1 MMKGAY
7 PMSRAEAE
15 ELFTMGM
22 ESLKNG
28 DTGAALEY
36 MEKAVILE
44 RNPLYCSNLAIC
56 LAKEKREFKRAV
68 SLCNEAIKKDPKNS
82 LHFLNLGRIHLIAN
96 QKRDAIRIFNLGLR
110 YGENRDIIA
119 ELNRFDRRRSP
130 LIPFLDRCNLVN
142 RLLGKLT
149 YRLGFR

>member
-1 MMKGAY
+1 
-7 PMSRAEAE
+7 MSRAEAE
-15 ELFTMGM
+15 EQFTMGM

-28 DTGAALEY
+28 DTGAALECL
-36 MEKAVILE
+36 EKAVLLE

-56 LAKEKREFKRAV
+56 LAKEKREFKKAV
-68 SLCNEAIKKDPKNS
+68 SLCNEAIKKEPKNS

-96 QKRDAIRIFNLGLR
+96 QKRDAIRIFNLGMR

-130 LIPFLDRCNLVN
+130 LVPFLDRGNPVN
-142 RLLGKLT
+142 RILGKLT
-149 YRLGFR
+149 YRLGLR